1 MKVDIV
7 IVNWNSSHYLLDCIQ
22 SIFTEKNETLVNK
35 VIIID
40 NNSSDGSLEKIDL
53 SNKISIII
61 NNENQGFSKA
71 CNQGFKL
78 STAPYILLLNPDA
91 RLLDNTL
98 EDCIAFME
106 HSTEVDIL
114 GCQLLDD
121 NGHIAPSCSRFPTPL
136 AFFYDASGLSKLAPS
151 IFHPATV
158 MTDWDHKES
167 KQVDQVMGAFMFM
180 RRTIFDKVGYF
191 DERFFVY
198 FEELD
203 FARRLVG
210 KKGISF
216 YNANIK
222 ALHTGEGTT
231 HSVKAFRLFI
241 FLRSRLQYAKKNFS
255 KSGYFVTKI
264 STYCIEPVT
273 RSLFALL
280 KGRPQEVKEVIQAY
294 KKLLSDVNH

>member
-1 MKVDIV
+1 MVDIV
-7 IVNWNSSHYLLDCIQ
+7 IVNWNSGDYLLDCIQ
-22 SIFTEKNETLVNK
+22 SIFTDKKEALVNK

-40 NNSSDGSLEKIDL
+40 NNSSDDSLSKIDL
-53 SNKISIII
+53 INKISIIS
-61 NNENQGFSKA
+61 NKENVGFSKA

-78 STAPYILLLNPDA
+78 SNAPFVLLLNPDA
-91 RLLDNTL
+91 RLMNNTL
-98 EDCIAFME
+98 EDCVAFME
-106 HSTEVDIL
+106 HNTEVDIL

-121 NGHIAPSCSRFPTPL
+121 NGHIAPSCSRFPAPST
-136 AFFYDASGLSKLAPS
+136 FFYDAIGLSKLMPS
-151 IFHPATV
+151 VFHPATV

-203 FARRLVG
+203 FALRLAE
-210 KKGISF
+210 KRGISF
-216 YNANIK
+216 FNADIK

-241 FLRSRLQYAKKNFS
+241 FLRSRLQYAKKNFN
-255 KSGYFVTKI
+255 KTGYLFTKA
-264 STYCIEPVT
+264 STYFIEPVT
-273 RSLFALL
+273 RSLFAIL
-280 KGRPQEVKEVIQAY
+280 KGKPKEVKEIMQAY
-294 KKLLSDVNH
+294 KRLLSVTKD